1 MSIIEIQGLHYAYPS
16 PGGGE
21 PRWVLRGIDLSIEA
35 GECVG
40 LMGPTGVGKTTLCLA
55 LTGIVPQ
62 STGGVIRGRARV
74 LGMDTKHT
82 RVSDLAARV
91 GVVFQDPE
99 TQLFNLSVEEEV
111 AFGPEN
117 LGLSPDEIGPRI
129 TWALDQVGI
138 LELSRRP
145 PSELSGGEKQRLAI
159 ASILAMAPEVLVLDE
174 PTANLDPN
182 GKREVR
188 EVVRDLKRRRELTT
202 VVVSQDA
209 DWLAEVAE
217 RIVVLDGGKVA
228 LDGPA
233 QEVLG
238 RTETLGR
245 IGVAAPQMCELASEL
260 NRSLATNFAFTRLDE
275 AELRLREA
283 LGG

>member
-1 MSIIEIQGLHYAYPS
+1 MPIIEIKGLHYAYPS
-16 PGGGE
+16 PVGDE
-21 PRWVLRGIDLSIEA
+21 PLWVLRGIDLTVQR

-40 LMGPTGVGKTTLCLA
+40 LMGPTGVGKSTLCLA

-62 STGGVIRGRARV
+62 STGGVIRGEARV

-82 RVSDLAARV
+82 RVPDLASRV

-111 AFGPEN
+111 AFGLEN
-117 LGLSPDEIGPRI
+117 LGWSAQEIGPRI
-129 TWALDQVGI
+129 NWALKQVGI
-138 LELSRRP
+138 LGLEQRP
-145 PSELSGGEKQRLAI
+145 PAELSGGEKQRLAI

-188 EVVRDLKRRRELTT
+188 EVVRGLKRQRGLTT
-202 VVVSQDA
+202 LVVSQDA

-217 RIVVLDGGKVA
+217 RVVVLHEGRVA
-228 LDGPA
+228 LDGPT
-233 QEVLG
+233 EDVLSQ
-238 RTETLGR
+238 TQALGR
-245 IGVAAPQMCELASEL
+245 IGVAAPQMSELAAEL
-260 NRSLATNFAFTRLDE
+260 SRALGERFAFTRLDE
-275 AELRLREA
+275 AEVRLRET
-283 LGG
+283 LDG